1 MAATRKPLLVV
12 ADDDP
17 VERALVLDELSR
29 RYGDDYAVGGC
40 AIAELEATLEQ
51 AQASG
56 DDVAVCLAAGERGA
70 ELLAGVRGRFPAAR
84 RGLLIPWLGWTDR
97 ALGSLILRAMARGW
111 IDLYVL
117 RPTRSPDEVFHRTIS
132 ELLQESARLK
142 GEGPAG
148 AIVIADPRSRRAHEL
163 QSTLAGL
170 GIPHRVE
177 PAEGD
182 ATPSV
187 SLADGTTLVDPT
199 AAELALACGFP
210 IELEAGDAD
219 LVVVGAG
226 PAGLGAAVY
235 AASEGLRT
243 TVLDGGGVGGQA
255 GSSSLIRNYLGFP
268 RGLGGGELA
277 QRAYQQAW
285 LFGTRSQVARRVV
298 GLEHGEDRFVVRTA
312 DGGAEVSARAVVLA
326 LGVEYR
332 RLDAPGCVDLEG
344 AGIYY
349 GASMSEAQA
358 FAGEDAYVVGGGNS
372 AGQAALHLARYAR
385 QVTILVRSSSL
396 ASSMSQYL
404 IDTIG
409 STPNVAV
416 RYGTEV
422 AAARGQGRLEE
433 LDLLE
438 AGSGRNEAVAAA
450 ALVVLIGAVPHT
462 SWLPDAIALDDW
474 GYVVTGTEAGAGRP
488 LETSLRGVF
497 AAGDV
502 RAGSVKRV
510 AAAVGDGA
518 LAVTGVHAYLA
529 EAAAPVSPPA
539 ADSGCCAAR
548 HAAGRAR
555 DSARQLLRPTC
566 TGGTSPP
573 ISGSCC

>member
-1 MAATRKPLLVV
+1 MTTSTRKQLLVV

-17 VERALVLDELSR
+17 ADRARVVDELNR
-29 RYGDDYAVGGC
+29 RYSGDYAVGGC
-40 AIAELEATLEQ
+40 SISELELTLDQ
-51 AQASG
+51 AAADG
-56 DDVAVCLAAGERGA
+56 DDVAVCLAVGERGA
-70 ELLAGVRGRFPAAR
+70 ELLAGVRARFPAAR

-97 ALGSLILRAMARGW
+97 ALGGLVLRAMARGW
-111 IDLYVL
+111 IDLYVV
-117 RPTRSPDEVFHRTIS
+117 RPTRTPDEVFHRTIS

-177 PAEGD
+177 APPDVNAV
-182 ATPSV
+182 PLV
-187 SLADGTTLVDPT
+187 SLADGAVLVDPT
-199 AAELALACGFP
+199 AAELARACGFP
-210 IELEAGDAD
+210 IELDADDAD

-243 TVLDGGGVGGQA
+243 TVLDAGGVGGQA

-285 LFGTRSQVARRVV
+285 LFGTRSQVGQRAV
-298 GLEHGEDRFVVRTA
+298 GLAPSARGFVVSTG
-312 DGGAEVSARAVVLA
+312 DEGTEVSARAVVLA

-332 RLDAPGCVDLEG
+332 RLDAPGAVDLEG
-344 AGIYY
+344 AGVYY

-358 FAGEDAYVVGGGNS
+358 FAGEDVYVVGGGNS
-372 AGQAALHLARYAR
+372 AGQAALHVARYAQR
-385 QVTILVRSSSL
+385 VTVLVRSASL
-396 ASSMSQYL
+396 AASMSQYL
-404 IDTIG
+404 IDAIG
-409 STPNVAV
+409 NTPAVDV
-416 RYGTEV
+416 RYTTEV
-422 AAARGQGRLEE
+422 AAAHGEGRLERLE
-433 LDLLE
+433 LLNTQ
-438 AGSGRNEAVAAA
+438 SGERETVAAA
-450 ALVVLIGAVPHT
+450 ALIVLIGAVPHT
-462 SWLPDAIALDDW
+462 EWLPNEIARDGW
-474 GYVVTGTEAGAGRP
+474 GYIVTGAEAGAGRP
-488 LETSLRGVF
+488 LETSLPGVF

-518 LAVTGVHAYLA
+518 LAVSGVHAYLA
-529 EAAAPVSPPA
+529 QVSSQWPA
-539 ADSGCCAAR
+539 S
-548 HAAGRAR
+548 
-555 DSARQLLRPTC
+555 S
-566 TGGTSPP
+566 
-573 ISGSCC
+573 